1 MRDDARLESGDG
13 ARERAMADAAGQ
25 ATREPDLS
33 ARRLTQLKWLTT
45 IVPAVAV
52 FLYETVRHDLFEHR
66 FPTTYGNLAVGFIT
80 LGFSQLIFGIVA
92 RLQDQAVARS
102 REVAALNA
110 VIAERERLSRELHDG
125 LAQLVAYLLVRL
137 DTVADLL
144 AAQREAEAL
153 KELARLR
160 TVADDLYAD
169 IRESIAALRTRLS
182 ERGLPATLRD
192 YLAAFEERHDIP
204 VDLRDGDLAADIV
217 PLAGYQLLRIVQESL
232 ANVRKHAQA
241 THAWVAFARPQ
252 PGWLAL
258 TIGDDGQGF
267 DPSRASDRASLGLT
281 AMRERAESLGGRAT
295 VESAPGQGTRVV
307 VTFPTVPPPDAGN

>member
-1 MRDDARLESGDG
+1 
-13 ARERAMADAAGQ
+13 MADAAGQ

-33 ARRLTQLKWLTT
+33 ARHLTQLKWLTT

-66 FPTTYGNLAVGFIT
+66 FPTSYGNLAIGFIT
-80 LGFSQLIFGIVA
+80 LGFAFGFSQLIFGIVA

-125 LAQLVAYLLVRL
+125 LAQLVAYMLVRL
-137 DTVADLL
+137 DTVVDLL

-153 KELARLR
+153 KELSRLR

-241 THAWVAFARPQ
+241 THAWVAFVRPQ

-258 TIGDDGQGF
+258 TIGDDGRGF
-267 DPSRASDRASLGLT
+267 DPSNASDRASLGLT
-281 AMRERAESLGGRAT
+281 TMRERAESLGGRAT
-295 VESAPGQGTRVV
+295 VESAPGQGTRVI
-307 VTFPTVPPPDAGN
+307 VTFPTVPPPDVGS

>member
-1 MRDDARLESGDG
+1 
-13 ARERAMADAAGQ
+13 MADAAGQ

-45 IVPAVAV
+45 IAPAVAV
-52 FLYETVRHDLFEHR
+52 FLYETVRHDILGHR
-66 FPTTYGNLAVGFIT
+66 FPTAYGNLAIGFIT
-80 LGFSQLIFGIVA
+80 LGFAFGFSQLIFGIVA
-92 RLQDQAVARS
+92 RLQAQAVARS

-153 KELARLR
+153 QELARLR

-182 ERGLPATLRD
+182 ERGLPATLHD

-258 TIGDDGQGF
+258 TVGDDGRGF
-267 DPSRASDRASLGLT
+267 DPSRTSDRTSLGLT
-281 AMRERAESLGGRAT
+281 TMRERAESLGGRAT